1 MSLAGGDWDYKTKKE
16 KTTTWHMFIQSN
28 MFIYVYVFVK
38 RAEEKKKYNRQQK
51 KEERRQ
57 VYDNKTELIDNTSS
71 IF

>member
-38 RAEEKKKYNRQQK
+38 RAEEKKNTIGSKKKKNEGKYMITKQ
-51 KEERRQ
+51 
-57 VYDNKTELIDNTSS
+57 S
-71 IF
+71 